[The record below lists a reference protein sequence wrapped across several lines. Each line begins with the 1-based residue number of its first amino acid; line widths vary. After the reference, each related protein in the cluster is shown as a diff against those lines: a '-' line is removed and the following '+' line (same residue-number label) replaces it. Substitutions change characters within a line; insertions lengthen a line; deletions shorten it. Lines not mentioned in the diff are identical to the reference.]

1 MHLKLRGQ
9 ELKTILYKYRLLY
22 KYLMG
27 ITSQTS
33 IIDTQKKRNP
43 NIKDS
48 HQITKDRN
56 NNYKNYP
63 KTINKMAI
71 RTCIAINTSNVNGL
85 NAPKDIRWLKAK
97 KKKRNPSY
105 RRLIFKD
112 LHKCL

>member
-48 HQITKDRN
+48 HQITKDRTTTT
-56 NNYKNYP
+56 KTTP
-63 KTINKMAI
+63 KQLTK
-71 RTCIAINTSNVNGL
+71 
-85 NAPKDIRWLKAK
+85 WQ
-97 KKKRNPSY
+97 
-105 RRLIFKD
+105 
-112 LHKCL
+112 